1 MILLISINCGANNV
15 YNEAS
20 HHATIIRTTKR
31 IYRKRMG
38 ILVLANRKH
47 VWVNFVAVNYID
59 APMYREKVP
68 KYSRWYIVP
77 KSVPEYRLI
86 PRENVSTVHTILLIF
101 TDYLPKYR

>member
-20 HHATIIRTTKR
+20 HHAAITRTTKR

-47 VWVNFVAVNYID
+47 VWVNFVPVNYID

-68 KYSRWYIVP
+68 KYWRTGP
-77 KSVPEYRLI
+77 LI
-86 PRENVSTVHTILLIF
+86 SMHRCTGK
-101 TDYLPKYR
+101 KYRSILVGTLYRKVFQNTV